1 MKIVNRNAKANLILS
16 RFVFCA
22 MIIFLYACG
31 SGGGGDDS
39 SSGTGSSGT
48 GSVSFGLALQDQGT
62 VEALN
67 SQAVQAFISRAA
79 VNSEGQFE
87 CQTAE
92 YSIATIEA
100 QVVDEN
106 NELLAEGGPWDC
118 DDRQGTIGAVKAGDG
133 RIVKVFAINE
143 SGEIIF
149 FGKSGPFTVKIGQQT
164 DVGKIY
170 LEPVNLSPVLHPD
183 IGNQPVN
190 EGELLEI
197 EMYATDAD
205 GDQLWFE
212 IGNKPT
218 DADFTQE
225 DLGDGNATAKFSWT
239 PDFDDAGHYNLIFK
253 VTDNG
258 VPSLSDF
265 EEITISVGNVPQ
277 PPVLEPIGDREVP
290 EGELL
295 EINISAEDQ
304 DSLNLRFE
312 MGNKP
317 AGAEFTFVNGG
328 DGTGTATFSWTPNF
342 DDAGNYDPV
351 IFKVFDD
358 TPASVGGPLSDF
370 EEITIAV
377 GDVCRTPVLDPIV
390 PPTGKHEGEL
400 IEFTVT
406 AKDPDLPDDALT
418 FSCASEDIPFCED
431 YFDPP
436 LFSWTPGFEDAD
448 NYTVRFTVTD
458 SCPEGDLSDFKD
470 VTITVGDTCRPP
482 VLDPIGAQSTI
493 EGEELSFTITATD
506 PDLPNDTLSFSCE
519 SESEVINCSTSF
531 NPSTGFFSWTPGGE
545 TQGEY
550 IVRFIVTD
558 ACQDESGPLQDF
570 EDVTITVATPCIDLV
585 VDRIDDPI
593 EDGEN
598 SRVQAVIKNI
608 GNQTAGPSLARIFDY
623 TTFFPD
629 VEQYYNAVAQTGALL
644 PGASE
649 TVTFP
654 IPSPVYNPNVLLEVT
669 ADYKSGISEC
679 NEENNVLEYEDI
691 VVEPPM

>member
-1 MKIVNRNAKANLILS
+1 MKLVNRNAKANLILS

-31 SGGGGDDS
+31 SGGGGDD
-39 SSGTGSSGT
+39 TSSGT

-67 SQAVQAFISRAA
+67 SQAVQAFISLAA
-79 VNSEGQFE
+79 VNSEGQFKCE
-87 CQTAE
+87 TEE
-92 YSIATIEA
+92 YLIVEIEA

-106 NELLAEGGPWDC
+106 DKLLAEGGPWKC
-118 DDRQGTIGAVKAGDG
+118 KDRQGTIGAVKAGDG
-133 RIVKVFAINE
+133 RIVKVFAIDE

-170 LEPVNLSPVLHPD
+170 LETVNRSPVLDPD
-183 IGNQPVN
+183 PIGNKEVL

-205 GDQLWFE
+205 GDQLLFE
-212 IGNKPT
+212 IGNKPA
-218 DADFTQE
+218 DAIFTSE
-225 DLGDGNATAKFSWT
+225 DLGVDDLGVRTVTAKFSWR
-239 PDFDDAGHYNLIFK
+239 PSFESAGNYENVIFK

-265 EEITISVGNVPQ
+265 EEITISVGNVPL
-277 PPVLEPIGDREVP
+277 PPVLDPIGNRSGN

-295 EINISAEDQ
+295 EINISAEDP
-304 DSLNLRFE
+304 DSLNLSFE
-312 MGNKP
+312 MGSKP
-317 AGAEFTFVNGG
+317 PDAEFTFVNGK
-328 DGTGTATFSWTPNF
+328 DGSGTATFSWIPNF
-342 DDAGNYDPV
+342 DDAGNYPV

-358 TPASVGGPLSDF
+358 NPAEDGGPLNDF

-377 GDVCRTPVLDPIV
+377 GPVCRTPVLDPIV
-390 PPTGKHEGEL
+390 PPTGKNEGEL

-436 LFSWTPGFEDAD
+436 LFSWTPGFDDAG
-448 NYTVRFTVTD
+448 NNTVVRFTVTD
-458 SCPEGDLSDFKD
+458 SCPDGPLSDSKD

-482 VLDPIGAQSTI
+482 VLDPIGDQSVI
-493 EGEELSFTITATD
+493 EGEELRFTIAATD
-506 PDLPNDTLSFSCE
+506 PDLPNDALSFSCE

-531 NPSTGFFSWTPGGE
+531 DPSTRIFSWTPGGE

-570 EDVTITVATPCIDLV
+570 EDVIITVATPPCIDLV
-585 VDRIDDPI
+585 VERIDYP

-608 GNQTAGPSLARIFDY
+608 GNQTAGPSLARIFDLTPSDVSEPY
-623 TTFFPD
+623 TATAP
-629 VEQYYNAVAQTGALL
+629 TGELS
-644 PGASE
+644 PGESV
-649 TVTFP
+649 TVTFQ
-654 IPSPVYNPNVLLEVT
+654 IPSSPYYVHLRVI
-669 ADYKSGISEC
+669 ADSEGDISEC
-679 NEENNVLEYEDI
+679 NEKNNDLEYEFYEDP
-691 VVEPPM
+691 V